1 MSYRILIGT
10 GSVKDIQKS
19 IDYYEEQEKDL
30 GKLFE
35 EELHEKISALK
46 INPFYQ
52 IRYDDVHCL
61 PLYKF
66 PHMIHYTVNSED
78 KSVVIRAV
86 FHSSMSP
93 EKWKER

>member
-1 MSYRILIGT
+1 MSYHILVGP
-10 GSVKDIQKS
+10 GAVKDIQKS

-52 IRYDDVHCL
+52 IRYDDVHYL
-61 PLYKF
+61 PLHKF
-66 PHMIHYTVNSED
+66 PHMIHYTVNRED
-78 KSVVIRAV
+78 KSVVFRAV
-86 FHSSMSP
+86 FHISMSP